1 MDHKHTYKDCMQQYL
16 NVSSYKHDV
25 EDLWEYSWQI

>member
-1 MDHKHTYKDCMQQYL
+1 MEMDHKHTYKDCMQQYL

-25 EDLWEYSWQI
+25 EDL

>member
-1 MDHKHTYKDCMQQYL
+1 MEMGHKHTYKDCMQHYL

-25 EDLWEYSWQI
+25 EDL